1 MTTVKEELPFTD
13 TTLNIVFY
21 TLHFEVCMAT
31 FLWQGV
37 GPNGETLQGEMEAGS
52 RDAVISRLRAQ
63 RIRPKTNKIRAKG
76 KLDQDIKIPGLGEK
90 VAPKDIV
97 IFTRQLA
104 TMIDSG
110 LPIVQSLD
118 ILAQQ
123 SENKTLAKIVKQIK
137 QDVEG
142 GTTFADSLR
151 KHPKQFDELYTNMV
165 HAGEIGGILDTILA
179 RLSGYMEK
187 AVKLKAKIKGAM
199 IYPVSIVT
207 VAVLVTAVLL
217 IWVIPVFSDMFSSF
231 GKALP
236 LPTQIAIN
244 LSYVTIAYLKY
255 IIAFW
260 IAIVVAVRMWYKT
273 EKGRYAIDGFLLKLP
288 IFGQLLRKAA
298 VARFSRTLAT
308 LLSSG
313 VPVLDSLL
321 ITGKTAGNKVVE
333 KAILNARQ
341 SISEGKT
348 LTEPLLASQVF
359 PPMVCQMINVGE
371 TTGALD
377 AMLNKIADFY
387 DDEVDNAVA
396 NLTAL
401 MEPLVIL
408 FLGVVIGGLVVA
420 MYMPIFK
427 MGSLING

>member
-1 MTTVKEELPFTD
+1 
-13 TTLNIVFY
+13 
-21 TLHFEVCMAT
+21 MAT

-37 GPNGETLQGEMEAGS
+37 GPRGETLQGEMEAEN
-52 RDAVISRLRAQ
+52 REAVISRLRSQ
-63 RIRPKTNKIRAKG
+63 RIRPKANKVRAKG
-76 KLDQDIKIPGLGEK
+76 KFDQELKIPGFGEK
-90 VAPKDIV
+90 ITQKDVV
-97 IFTRQLA
+97 IFTRQLT

-123 SENKTLAKIVKQIK
+123 SENKTFSKTIKQIK

-142 GTTFADSLR
+142 GTTFGDALR
-151 KHPKQFDELYTNMV
+151 KHPKQFDDLYTNMV
-165 HAGEIGGILDTILA
+165 DAGEIGGILDTILA

-187 AVKLKAKIKGAM
+187 AMKLKSKIKGAM

-207 VAVLVTAVLL
+207 VAVIVTGILLVF
-217 IWVIPVFSDMFSSF
+217 VIPTFADMFGSF

-236 LPTQIAIN
+236 LPTQIAMN

-260 IAIVVAVRMWYKT
+260 VATFFAVRMWYRT

-288 IFGQLLRKAA
+288 IFGDLFRKAA
-298 VARFSRTLAT
+298 VARFTRTLST
-308 LLSSG
+308 LISSG
-313 VPVLDSLL
+313 VPILDSLY

-333 KAILNARQ
+333 KVILDARQ
-341 SISEGKT
+341 SISEGRT
-348 LTEPLLASQVF
+348 LTEPLTESQVF

-377 AMLNKIADFY
+377 SMLNKIADFY
-387 DDEVDNAVA
+387 DDEVDSAVS

-401 MEPLVIL
+401 MEPLVIV
-408 FLGVVIGGLVVA
+408 FLGVVIGGLVIA
-420 MYMPIFK
+420 MYMPIFQL
-427 MGSLING
+427 GQVLN